1 MKLLWSPKSP
11 FVRKVMI
18 VVHELGLAEQVE
30 LVRAVAVPRGD
41 PNPAIM
47 AENPL
52 GKIPT
57 LLVPGL
63 PPIFDSAVICDWLS
77 LATPGGER
85 ILPRIGIERL
95 TQLRWQALGDGLI
108 ENMLLWRIACQAVA
122 GGDPEVVTSHR
133 AKIRAAMALL
143 ETEARHLA
151 DMPLGIGQIAILCAL
166 GQLDFRFADSEWR
179 GDHPKLAAYEGAM
192 SPRQSVAATAV
203 INDLAADDGPHMD
216 LTFRKD

>member
-18 VVHELGLAEQVE
+18 VVHELGLVEEVE

-77 LATPGGER
+77 LATPSGEH
-85 ILPRIGIERL
+85 ILPRTGIERL

-108 ENMLLWRIACQAVA
+108 ENMLLWRIACQAAA
-122 GGDPEVVTSHR
+122 GGDPQVVMSHR

-143 ETEARHLA
+143 ETEAGHLA
-151 DMPLGIGQIAILCAL
+151 ETSVGLGQIAIICAL

-179 GDHPKLAAYEGAM
+179 QTHPKLAAYEGAM
-192 SPRQSVAATAV
+192 SERPSVAATAV
-203 INDLAADDGPHMD
+203 LNDLAADDGPHMD

>member
-18 VVHELGLAEQVE
+18 VMHELGIAEHVE
-30 LVRAVAVPRGD
+30 LVRVVAAPRGE

-47 AENPL
+47 TENPL

-77 LATPGGER
+77 MQAGDDR
-85 ILPRIGIERL
+85 ILPRAGEARL
-95 TQLRWQALGDGLI
+95 AQLRWQVLGDGLI
-108 ENMLLWRIACQAVA
+108 NNLLLWRVTRQSED
-122 GGDPEVVTSHR
+122 GGDEQAILSYR
-133 AKIRAAMALL
+133 AKVRAVMACL
-143 ETEARHLA
+143 EHEADRLA
-151 DMPLGIGQIAILCAL
+151 AGPFGVGQITVLCAL
-166 GQLDFRFADSEWR
+166 GQLDFRFVDSDWR
-179 GDHPKLAAYEGAM
+179 AAHPRLAAWEAALA
-192 SPRQSVAATAV
+192 PRPSVSSTAIV
-203 INDLAADDGPHMD
+203 NDQVADVGPHID